1 MKPIFPNKKGLAE
14 FIEFLNGKAQA
25 PSQDTKTQLFS
36 FIKKELHPTI
46 SRVFLKL
53 TVVHLFAGALTLV
66 FCPQLGFSLY
76 SNGMGLMGYFMHFG
90 DIGCALLCGS
100 LFLGTSMG
108 VAAFLLSPEE
118 IRVAQK
124 ARIRNITVL
133 ASLSYGLLML
143 MGGEIEFTYSL
154 FWLLGGIIGGSS
166 TLTWIPNVKKQLF
179 IILK

>member
-1 MKPIFPNKKGLAE
+1 
-14 FIEFLNGKAQA
+14 
-25 PSQDTKTQLFS
+25 
-36 FIKKELHPTI
+36 
-46 SRVFLKL
+46 
-53 TVVHLFAGALTLV
+53 
-66 FCPQLGFSLY
+66 
-76 SNGMGLMGYFMHFG
+76 MGLMGYFMHFG

-133 ASLSYGLLML
+133 TSLSYGLLML

-166 TLTWIPNVKKQLF
+166 TLTWLPNVKKQLF